1 MQRKYNMNTIFETIK
16 NVAFE
21 IDNAIKT
28 SDLGYSNS
36 ENSSGEDQL
45 KLDVQ
50 SDIIIEKAFA
60 SVSVVKNLVSEEKE
74 GVLELNEGGEYTI
87 CYDPLDGS
95 SLVDVNLSVG
105 SIFGIYEGELKAV
118 NLVASAYVVYGPRIE
133 LVVAT
138 KKEAPMLSRVID
150 GEFKEI
156 GPITMGEKGK
166 LNAPGGTQQNWCDYH
181 KTFVD
186 DLFAEGY
193 RLRYSGGM
201 VPDLHQI
208 MLKGGGIFSYP
219 GTSDKPQ
226 GKLRQLFEVIPFAF
240 MYEQAGG
247 QAINNKGMRLMELV
261 PSHPHDTSPCFFGS
275 NYEITALKTA
285 YGIKN

>member
-1 MQRKYNMNTIFETIK
+1 MQTIFKTIEK
-16 NVAFE
+16 VAFE
-21 IDNAIKT
+21 IDKAIKT
-28 SDLGYSNS
+28 ADLGYSKS
-36 ENSSGEDQL
+36 ENSSGEEQL

-60 SVSVVKNLVSEEKE
+60 SVSIVKDLVSEEKE
-74 GVLELNEGGEYTI
+74 GVLALNEAGRYTI

-105 SIFGIYEGELKAV
+105 SIFGIYDGKLQGS
-118 NLVASAYVVYGPRIE
+118 NLIASVYVVYGPRIE
-133 LVVAT
+133 LVIAQ
-138 KKEAPMLSRVID
+138 KASKPKLYRASGD
-150 GEFKEI
+150 EFKYIGEI
-156 GPITMGEKGK
+156 TLNAKGK
-166 LNAPGGTQQNWCDYH
+166 LNAPGGTQQNWSDYH
-181 KTFVD
+181 KSFVD
-186 DLFAEGY
+186 DLFAQGY

-208 MLKGGGIFSYP
+208 LLKGGGIFSYP
-219 GTSDKPQ
+219 ATSDKPH

-247 QAINNKGMRLMELV
+247 QAINDKGMRLMELI
-261 PSHPHDTSPCFFGS
+261 PTHPHDTSPCFFGS
-275 NYEITALKTA
+275 EYELSQLRIA

>member
-1 MQRKYNMNTIFETIK
+1 MQTIFETIK
-16 NVAFE
+16 KVAIK
-21 IDNAIKT
+21 IDHAIKT
-28 SDLGYSNS
+28 EDLGYSDS
-36 ENSSGEDQL
+36 ENTSGEEQL
-45 KLDVQ
+45 KLDVK
-50 SDIIIEKAFA
+50 SDYIIEQAFKDISIVKA
-60 SVSVVKNLVSEEKE
+60 LVSEEKE
-74 GVLELNEGGEYTI
+74 GVLALHEDGKYTI

-105 SIFGIYEGELKAV
+105 SIFGIYEGELKAE

-138 KKEAPMLSRVID
+138 KETKPQHYRAQDGLFNFID
-150 GEFKEI
+150 EI
-156 GPITMGEKGK
+156 TLDEKGK

-208 MLKGGGIFSYP
+208 LLKGGGIFSYP
-219 GTSDKPQ
+219 ATSDKPY

-240 MYEQAGG
+240 IYEQAGG
-247 QAINNKGMRLMELV
+247 QAVNAKGMRLMELI
-261 PSHPHDTSPCFFGS
+261 PNHPHDTSPCFFGS
-275 NYEITALKTA
+275 NYEITKLRDA
-285 YGIKN
+285 YGMKD

>member
-1 MQRKYNMNTIFETIK
+1 MQTIFETIEK
-16 NVAFE
+16 IALK
-21 IDNAIKT
+21 IDHAIKT
-28 SDLGYSNS
+28 EDLGYSDS

-45 KLDVQ
+45 KLDVK
-50 SDIIIEKAFA
+50 SDYIVEKAFQDI
-60 SVSVVKNLVSEEKE
+60 SIVKSLVSEEKE
-74 GVLELNEGGEYTI
+74 GVLALHDDGKYTI

-95 SLVDVNLSVG
+95 SLADVNLSVG
-105 SIFGIYEGELKAV
+105 SIFGIYQGELKAE

-133 LVVAT
+133 LVTAT
-138 KKEAPMLSRVID
+138 KGNKPKHYRAQNGLFNFIS
-150 GEFKEI
+150 EI
-156 GPITMGEKGK
+156 TLDEKGK
-166 LNAPGGTQQNWCDYH
+166 LNAPGGTQQNWSEYH

-186 DLFAEGY
+186 GLFAEGY

-208 MLKGGGIFSYP
+208 LLKGGGIFSYP
-219 GTSDKPQ
+219 GTTDKPN

-247 QAINNKGMRLMELV
+247 KAINEKGMRLMELV

-275 NYEITALKTA
+275 NYEVTKLRDA
-285 YGIKN
+285 YGMNE

>member
-1 MQRKYNMNTIFETIK
+1 MQAIFDTIEACALK
-16 NVAFE
+16 
-21 IDNAIKT
+21 IDRAIKT
-28 SDLGYSNS
+28 EDLGYSQT

-50 SDIIIEKAFA
+50 SDLIIEEAFKDVA
-60 SVSVVKNLVSEEKE
+60 SVKSLVSEEKE
-74 GVLELNEGGEYTI
+74 GELQLNPQGEYTI

-105 SIFGIYEGELKAV
+105 SIFGIYKGELKAQ

-133 LVVAT
+133 IMRAVRG
-138 KKEAPMLSRVID
+138 EAPQHFRLQGD
-150 GEFKEI
+150 TFKLVNDAVKLN
-156 GPITMGEKGK
+156 EKGK
-166 LNAPGGTQQNWCDYH
+166 LNAPGGTQQNWAPHH
-181 KTFVD
+181 KAFVD
-186 DLFAEGY
+186 GLFAEGY

-208 MLKGGGIFSYP
+208 LLKGGGIFSYP
-219 GTSDKPQ
+219 GTTDKPD

-240 MYEQAGG
+240 IYEQAGG
-247 QAINNKGMRLMELV
+247 KAINEKGESLMTLV

-275 NYEITALKTA
+275 DYEIAKLKEA
-285 YGIKN
+285 YGVNA

>member
-1 MQRKYNMNTIFETIK
+1 MTTIFDTIK
-16 NVAFE
+16 AIAFE
-21 IDNAIKT
+21 IDTAIKT
-28 SDLGYSNS
+28 SDLGYSDS

-50 SDIIIEKAFA
+50 SDMIIEKAFA
-60 SVSVVKNLVSEEKE
+60 SVDVVKNLVSEEKE
-74 GVLELNEGGEYTI
+74 GVLELNEGGKYTV

-105 SIFGIYEGELKAV
+105 SIFGIYEGELKAT

-133 LVVAT
+133 LMIAT
-138 KKEAPMLSRVID
+138 QEKAPVLYRVID

-156 GPITMGEKGK
+156 GTVSMGKKGK
-166 LNAPGGTQQNWCDYH
+166 LNAPGGTQQNWEAHH
-181 KTFVD
+181 KAFVD
-186 DLFAEGY
+186 SLFADGY

-208 MLKGGGIFSYP
+208 MLKGGGLFSYP
-219 GTSDKPQ
+219 GTSDKPH

-247 QAINNKGMRLMELV
+247 QAINNKGERLMELI

-275 NYEITALKTA
+275 NYEIEALKKA

>member
-1 MQRKYNMNTIFETIK
+1 MQTIFETIEK
-16 NVAFE
+16 IAIK
-21 IDNAIKT
+21 IDHAIKT
-28 SDLGYSNS
+28 EDLGYTDS
-36 ENSSGEDQL
+36 ENSSGEEQL
-45 KLDVQ
+45 KLDVK
-50 SDIIIEKAFA
+50 SDYIVEQAFKNVSLVKA
-60 SVSVVKNLVSEEKE
+60 LVSEEKE
-74 GVLELNEGGEYTI
+74 GVLELHDNGKYTV

-95 SLVDVNLSVG
+95 SLADVNLSVG
-105 SIFGIYEGELKAV
+105 SIFGIYEGELKAE

-133 LVVAT
+133 LVTAT
-138 KKEAPMLSRVID
+138 KETKPRHYRAQD
-150 GEFKEI
+150 GLFNFISEI
-156 GPITMGEKGK
+156 TLDEKGK

-208 MLKGGGIFSYP
+208 LLKGGGIFSYP
-219 GTSDKPQ
+219 GTSDKPY

-240 MYEQAGG
+240 IYEQAGG
-247 QAINNKGMRLMELV
+247 QAINAKGMRLMELV

-275 NYEITALKTA
+275 NYEVSKLREA
-285 YGIKN
+285 YGMKN

>member
-1 MQRKYNMNTIFETIK
+1 MTTIFDTIK
-16 NVAFE
+16 AVAFE

-28 SDLGYSNS
+28 SDLGYSDS

-60 SVSVVKNLVSEEKE
+60 SVAVVKNLVSEEKE
-74 GVLELNEGGEYTI
+74 GVLELNEGGKYTI

-105 SIFGIYEGELKAV
+105 SIFGIYEGELQAS

-133 LVVAT
+133 LMIAT
-138 KKEAPMLSRVID
+138 KGEAPMLSRVIG

-156 GPITMGEKGK
+156 GSVTMGEKGK

-181 KTFVD
+181 KTFID

-208 MLKGGGIFSYP
+208 MLKGGGLFSYP
-219 GTSDKPQ
+219 GTSDKPH

-247 QAINNKGMRLMELV
+247 QAINNKGMRLMELI

-275 NYEITALKTA
+275 NYEIEALKNA
-285 YGIKN
+285 YGIKA